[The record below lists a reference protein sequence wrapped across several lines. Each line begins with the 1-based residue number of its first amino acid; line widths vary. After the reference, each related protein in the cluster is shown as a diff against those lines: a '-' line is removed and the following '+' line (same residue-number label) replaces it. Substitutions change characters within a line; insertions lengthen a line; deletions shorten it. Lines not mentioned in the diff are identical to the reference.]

1 MQAQKSFIPAIF
13 HSALKRHPKGS
24 LVPDQVIK
32 FVLEQ
37 SCNHCLRGKYLVTDT
52 IATWLTSE
60 CDFTNSEVADFLATV
75 RNRILEEV
83 GVELLFPGSPIPE
96 EMANST
102 PKEDEVE
109 LEAVEDADD
118 WGTEWDGNPI
128 EEEQNEKEEMEK
140 SPSQGKIVTTPET
153 NNETFTP
160 PLQREN
166 PLMPLGV
173 EEAVAIL
180 EKIASGKSDVD
191 PLYFQIVQDN
201 QLLGYFEKNL
211 FTNVDIDFKEV
222 ELLKK
227 GLGTT
232 FILEHDY
239 AYYAGTRKVENIT
252 LKEAIRQSKILLES
266 TKEIKKALNKLAQSS
281 SQEGRYGDAG
291 AINTVLEK
299 LLKSEAKLDEI
310 VSTLSSVP
318 VKEEEQ
324 VIKPTSAPAL
334 PTEKR
339 RTLPPR
345 KSALVSDK
353 QSSRQEKIKI
363 ALAFL
368 FMITVIVGVALFLNN
383 LFNKKT
389 TLKVYN
395 PVEFSSIVQLTEAR
409 RQGTAFI
416 GVVNA
421 TYWNNLSPEDKKAK
435 AENLLQTVK
444 NSDIHGILLMTS
456 DGRLVAQSYGEEIRI
471 YK

>member
-13 HSALKRHPKGS
+13 HSALKKHPKGS

-37 SCNHCLRGKYLVTDT
+37 SCNYCLHGKYLITDT

-60 CDFTNSEVADFLATV
+60 CDFTNSEVADFLANV
-75 RNRILEEV
+75 RNRISEEV
-83 GVELLFPGSPIPE
+83 GVEVLLPGTPIPE
-96 EMANST
+96 EVTTST
-102 PKEDEVE
+102 NKEEEVE
-109 LEAVEDADD
+109 LEPVEDADD
-118 WGTEWDGNPI
+118 WGTEWDGNPV
-128 EEEQNEKEEMEK
+128 EEEQSEKEEVEK
-140 SPSQGKIVTTPET
+140 SPVQEKIVTTPET
-153 NNETFTP
+153 NTETFTSP
-160 PLQREN
+160 PQDAN
-166 PLMPLGV
+166 PLAPLGV

-180 EKIASGKSDVD
+180 ERIASGKSDVD
-191 PLYFQIVQDN
+191 PLYAQIVRDN
-201 QLLGYFEKNL
+201 QILGDFEKNL
-211 FTNVDIDFKEV
+211 FANVGIDFKET

-227 GLGTT
+227 AIGIT

-266 TKEIKKALNKLAQSS
+266 TKEIKETLSKLGQSS

-299 LLKSEAKLDEI
+299 LLKSEANLDEI

-324 VIKPTSAPAL
+324 VITPPSAPTL
-334 PTEKR
+334 PTEKQ
-339 RTLPPR
+339 RTSPPR
-345 KSALVSDK
+345 KSATVSEK
-353 QSSRQEKIKI
+353 QSSKQEKIKI

-368 FMITVIVGVALFLNN
+368 FMIAVIVGVALFLNN

-389 TLKVYN
+389 TLIVYN
-395 PVEFSSIVQLTEAR
+395 PAEFSSIIQLTEAR

-421 TYWNNLSPEDKKAK
+421 NYWKNLSPEEKKAK
-435 AENLLQTVK
+435 AENLLQTAK
-444 NSDIHGILLMTS
+444 NTDIHGILLMTS
-456 DGRLVAQSYGEEIRI
+456 DGRLVAQSYDEEIRI